1 MGEGKQ
7 DAGYNKVRQ
16 ITLAHGNGGAQM
28 HSLIKDLF
36 IKNLGNP
43 FLNKLGDAAI
53 IDLKAKKLAYTTDSF
68 VVKPLFFPGGDIGKL
83 SVCGTVNDLAVSG
96 AMPKYLSCGMIA
108 EDGFS
113 QADLE
118 KITISIKNACK
129 SAGVNIVAGDF
140 KVVEKGAVDG
150 IFINTSGI
158 GELFEN
164 SEIAIS
170 RIKPGDK
177 VIINGTIGDHAASI
191 LLAREEL
198 KFKARISSDCTPL
211 NSIVSSIISRD
222 IKFMRDPTRG
232 GLATTLNEISI
243 ASGYN
248 IAIEESSIPINK
260 SVRALCEILGLDPL
274 YMANEGKLIAIV
286 SKGAADSVL
295 LKMKRH
301 LFGKDARIIGEVK
314 REKSQRV
321 YLETLS
327 SGSRLLDMITGE
339 QLPRIC

>member
-1 MGEGKQ
+1 MRK
-7 DAGYNKVRQ
+7 
-16 ITLAHGNGGAQM
+16 IILAHGSGGRMM
-28 HSLIKDLF
+28 HDLIKGLF
-36 IKNLGNP
+36 LKNLGNP

-96 AMPKYLSCGMIA
+96 AMPGYLSCGMMV

-113 QADLE
+113 YADLE
-118 KITISIKNACK
+118 SITISIRNTCK
-129 SAGVNIVAGDF
+129 SADVNIVAGDF

-158 GELFEN
+158 GEVFRD
-164 SEIAIS
+164 SDISIS
-170 RIKPGDK
+170 RIRPGDR
-177 VIINGTIGDHAASI
+177 IIISGTIGDHAASV
-191 LLAREEL
+191 LLAREDL
-198 KFKARISSDCTPL
+198 KFKSRIVSDCRPL
-211 NSIVSSIISRD
+211 NKLVSSMICRG

-243 ASGYN
+243 ASGYD

-314 REKSQRV
+314 REKGQRV

-327 SGSRLLDMITGE
+327 GGSRILDMIAGE

>member
-1 MGEGKQ
+1 MK
-7 DAGYNKVRQ
+7 Y
-16 ITLAHGNGGAQM
+16 ITLSHGSGGKLM
-28 HSLIKDLF
+28 RDLIKDLF
-36 IKNLGNP
+36 LKNLDNP
-43 FLNKLGDAAI
+43 FLNKMEDSALINFG
-53 IDLKAKKLAYTTDSF
+53 AKKLSYTTDSF

-96 AMPKYLSCGMIA
+96 AMPKYLSCGMIV

-113 QADLE
+113 RADLE

-129 SAGVNIVAGDF
+129 SAGVNIVTGDF

-158 GELFEN
+158 GEVFNN

-170 RIKPGDK
+170 RIMPGDK
-177 VIINGTIGDHAASI
+177 IIISGTIGDHAASI

-198 KFKARISSDCTPL
+198 KFKARISSDCSPL
-211 NSIVSSIISRD
+211 NNLVSSIICKD

-232 GLATTLNEISI
+232 GLATTLNEISL
-243 ASGYN
+243 ACGYN
-248 IAIEESSIPINK
+248 IAIEEAGIPIK
-260 SVRALCEILGLDPL
+260 KPVRALCEILGFDPL

-286 SKGAADSVL
+286 SKDAANNILSR
-295 LKMKRH
+295 MKRH
-301 LFGKDARIIGEVK
+301 PLGKDAGIIGEVK
-314 REKSQRV
+314 KEKDKKV
-321 YLETLS
+321 YLRTQS
-327 SGSRLLDMITGE
+327 GGSRILDMITGE

>member
-1 MGEGKQ
+1 
-7 DAGYNKVRQ
+7 
-16 ITLAHGNGGAQM
+16 M
-28 HSLIKDLF
+28 HELIRELF
-36 IKNLGNP
+36 LKNLHNP
-43 FLNKLGDAAI
+43 FLDKLGDAAI
-53 IDLKAKKLAYTTDSF
+53 INLATRRLAYTTDSF

-96 AMPKYLSCGMIA
+96 AMPKYLSCGIIV
-108 EDGFS
+108 EEGFS
-113 QADLE
+113 YTDLE
-118 KITISIKNACK
+118 KITISIKDTCR

-140 KVVEKGAVDG
+140 KVVEKGSVDR

-158 GELFEN
+158 GEVFDDLDL
-164 SEIAIS
+164 SVA
-170 RIKPGDK
+170 RIMPGDK
-177 VIINGTIGDHAASI
+177 VIVSGTIGDHAASI
-191 LLAREEL
+191 LLAREDL
-198 KFKARISSDCTPL
+198 KFKSRILSDCAPL
-211 NSIVSSIISRD
+211 NKLVSSIICRD

-248 IAIEESSIPINK
+248 IAIEEPEVPIKK
-260 SVRALCEILGLDPL
+260 SVRALCEILGFDPL
-274 YMANEGKLIAIV
+274 YMANEGKLVAIV

-314 REKSQRV
+314 KEKGQRV

-327 SGSRLLDMITGE
+327 GGSRILDMITGE